1 MSKTHH
7 FGLDFETFA
16 TLIDNLHDEIII
28 YDNNYRMLY
37 VNKACERHY
46 GFTQQELIDMPFW
59 EVVHKHKA
67 WDHPMLPLI
76 YEKKCPTK
84 QVQQTYLGLEVLTIG
99 VPFLNEDRDV
109 KFVLLN
115 VRDNYHDNMIPRPED
130 LLCEE
135 KPSSNA
141 PPEYLI
147 YRSPGMEAAISN
159 AQKVANVNAPC
170 LLLGESG
177 CGKSL
182 LAKYIHANSKRADK
196 PFVTVN
202 CAAIPH
208 ELFESELFGHV
219 EGAFSGATKT
229 REGLFSKAKGGTL
242 FLDEISEL
250 PLPMQAKLLYAVQE
264 LEYRPVGSS
273 ETVKADVRILAASN
287 RNLNLM
293 VESGAFR
300 QDLYFRLNVFDITIP
315 PLRERPED
323 LIPLIHLFFNRYG
336 KLHKKGKQLASGVRK
351 LLSQYAWPGNVREL
365 AHLIERLVVTVEDE
379 IITVDHLPASIYET
393 QGNPAALIMASDS
406 LDEALDAVE
415 RQLIIEAYKAY
426 GTSRKVA
433 TALNISQSRASR
445 LIRKHIPSTEL

>member
-1 MSKTHH
+1 
-7 FGLDFETFA
+7 
-16 TLIDNLHDEIII
+16 
-28 YDNNYRMLY
+28 ML
-37 VNKACERHY
+37 N
-46 GFTQQELIDMPFW
+46 I
-59 EVVHKHKA
+59 
-67 WDHPMLPLI
+67 
-76 YEKKCPTK
+76 
-84 QVQQTYLGLEVLTIG
+84 
-99 VPFLNEDRDV
+99 
-109 KFVLLN
+109 
-115 VRDNYHDNMIPRPED
+115 RDNYHDKMIPRAED
-130 LLCEE
+130 LATEE
-135 KPSSNA
+135 PQSSKTH
-141 PPEYLI
+141 PEYLI
-147 YRSPGMEAAISN
+147 YRSAGMEKAISN

-182 LAKYIHANSKRADK
+182 LAKYIHTNSNRAEK

-229 REGLFSKAKGGTL
+229 RGGLFAKAKGGTL

-323 LIPLIHLFFNRYG
+323 LVPLIHLFFNRYG
-336 KLHKKGKQLASGVRK
+336 KLHGKGKRLASGVRK
-351 LLSQYAWPGNVREL
+351 LLSQYTWPGNVREL

-379 IITVDHLPASIYET
+379 IISVDHLPASIYET
-393 QGNPAALIMASDS
+393 QGNPAALVMASDS
-406 LDEALDAVE
+406 LDEALEAVE
-415 RQLIIEAYKAY
+415 RQLIIDSFKAY

-445 LIRKHIPSTEL
+445 LIRKHVQTTKL